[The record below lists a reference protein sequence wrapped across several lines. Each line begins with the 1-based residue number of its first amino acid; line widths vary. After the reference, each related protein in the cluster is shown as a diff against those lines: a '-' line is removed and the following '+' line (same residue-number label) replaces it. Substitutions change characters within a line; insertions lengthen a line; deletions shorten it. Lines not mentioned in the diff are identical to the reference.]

1 MKVQLLRNGA
11 MPLPR
16 DAGLVWGQ
24 RIFFAR
30 PEGGQC
36 RLGVLPALWS
46 DPRYRSSRVR
56 RRWRCGCHCK
66 PPSEVRLG
74 VASAGSGERGRNA
87 ISGGDARAAA
97 RSNAL
102 KRQGSRRC

>member
-46 DPRYRSSRVR
+46 DARYRLSRVER
-56 RRWRCGCHCK
+56 RRRCVCPRK
-66 PPSEVRLG
+66 PPSEIRLG
-74 VASAGSGERGRNA
+74 VASCCSSEHGRAA
-87 ISGGDARAAA
+87 ISGGDPRTAAK
-97 RSNAL
+97 STL
-102 KRQGSRRC
+102 KRQRGSRRC